1 MSMLGVQGEW
11 FVRTEV
17 FLVEVRIK
25 LEVLET
31 LRRLRGET

>member
-1 MSMLGVQGEW
+1 MLGVQGEW

-17 FLVEVRIK
+17 FLVEVRTE

-31 LRRLRGET
+31 LRRLRRET